1 MKLNV
6 DELRTG
12 FPSLHQMVNGHK
24 LVYFDNAAT
33 TLKPQIVID
42 RLNAYYQKENS
53 NIHRGAHYL
62 SSKAT
67 AAYENARCT
76 IQEHL
81 NAAHSHEII
90 FTRGTT
96 EAINLVAA
104 SFSKKFIHEGDEIV
118 VSAMEHHSN
127 IVPWQLACADRKA
140 TLRVIPVS
148 SDGELV
154 LDSLDTLLNEK
165 TRMVAVAHVSNALGT
180 VNPVEAI
187 IAKAHQKNIPVLI
200 DGAQAAPHMKID
212 VAAMDCDFYCFSS
225 HKVYGPMGV
234 GVLYGKE
241 QWLEQM
247 PPYQGGGE
255 MIKEVKFSGTT
266 FNELPFKF
274 EAGTPNVGDVLGL
287 ESALRY
293 LTNLQLDAVA
303 NHEHNLIQYAIEKL
317 KTLENIKL
325 MGNPAKRA
333 GVVSFLFTDIHPYDT
348 GTILDKMGIAVRTG
362 SHCAQPLMDLLQ
374 VPGTVRISFG
384 VYNTFAELDYLI
396 DSLVKIRKLFT

>member
-76 IQEHL
+76 IQKHL

-140 TLRVIPVS
+140 TLRVIPVNN
-148 SDGELV
+148 DGELV
-154 LDSLDTLLNEK
+154 LDDLDALLNEK

-187 IAKAHQKNIPVLI
+187 IAKAHQRNIPVLI

-212 VAAMDCDFYCFSS
+212 VAALDCDFYCFSS

-287 ESALRY
+287 ESALKY

-303 NHEHNLIQYAIEKL
+303 NHEYNLIQYAIEKL

-325 MGNPAKRA
+325 MGSPAKRA

-362 SHCAQPLMDLLQ
+362 SHCAQPLMDILQ